1 MTEAVKRRTLVILE
15 ALSRSAVECEQLAQ
29 EVVSMLIRGDDSRR
43 IAPQV
48 SADVDTIRRAVDDI
62 SNSIAS
68 INVYVNRKQ
77 ETHRL

>member
-29 EVVSMLIRGDDSRR
+29 EVVSMLIRGDDNRR